1 MIQSLKDM
9 KNVIARKIREQI
21 KQERKDFEK

>member
-1 MIQSLKDM
+1 MIQPLKDM